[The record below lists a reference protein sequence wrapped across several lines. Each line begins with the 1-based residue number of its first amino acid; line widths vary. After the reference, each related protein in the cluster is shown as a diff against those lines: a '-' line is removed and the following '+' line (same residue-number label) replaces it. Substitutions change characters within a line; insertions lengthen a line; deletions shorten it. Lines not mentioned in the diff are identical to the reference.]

1 LPTMET
7 ILPLMSK
14 ICSRQG
20 IRQLKLR
27 DLRSMPL
34 QKIARSYG
42 AATNAFQERYIQRW
56 PAAQLEAVRG
66 VLIHAREKGTPVTF
80 RWAESE
86 STFVEIGGT
95 SRRITVLFRNPVP
108 AKAASPKGTAKK

>member
-1 LPTMET
+1 MPTMEA
-7 ILPLMSK
+7 ILPLMTEL
-14 ICSRQG
+14 CSRQR
-20 IRQLKLR
+20 IRELKLK
-27 DLRSMPL
+27 DLRTMPL
-34 QKIARSYG
+34 QKIAREYG
-42 AATNAFQERYIQRW
+42 AAVDAFQQRYIQRW

-66 VLIHAREKGTPVTF
+66 VLIHARERGIPVTF

-108 AKAASPKGTAKK
+108 TTSK

>member
-1 LPTMET
+1 MPTMET
-7 ILPLMSK
+7 ILPLMSEL
-14 ICSRQG
+14 CTRQR
-20 IRQLKLR
+20 ISELKLK
-27 DLRSMPL
+27 DLRSLPL
-34 QKIARSYG
+34 QKIARTYG

-66 VLIHAREKGTPVTF
+66 VLIHARERRIPITF

-86 STFVEIGGT
+86 STFIEIGGT

-108 AKAASPKGTAKK
+108 ANR